1 MFSVTV
7 HSQSYCQLTCF
18 SGINHT
24 DHSRQCSDFSRPY
37 IDILPKLNLRAPD
50 SGLCCDHCPLARRG
64 HSYVTRMPCVN
75 EAMLPRPRLHAR
87 PMPLVWFFVSFE
99 WILFS
104 WLIFIGLLFHG
115 FFFVVVPPS
124 LLCSCVCFWFHGS
137 FNCISFHKFSRQ
149 LSSFSLCSF
158 GFSSALLA
166 LSATCLF
173 YESLPQPWYN
183 PLWLTGLN
191 APTC

>member
-7 HSQSYCQLTCF
+7 HSQPYCQLTCF

-50 SGLCCDHCPLARRG
+50 SGLCCDHCPLTRRG

-87 PMPLVWFFVSFE
+87 PMPRVWVFVSFE

-124 LLCSCVCFWFHGS
+124 LLCLP
-137 FNCISFHKFSRQ
+137 ISRHASH
-149 LSSFSLCSF
+149 LTP
-158 GFSSALLA
+158 
-166 LSATCLF
+166 ATIFLQYRYF
-173 YESLPQPWYN
+173 
-183 PLWLTGLN
+183 
-191 APTC
+191 